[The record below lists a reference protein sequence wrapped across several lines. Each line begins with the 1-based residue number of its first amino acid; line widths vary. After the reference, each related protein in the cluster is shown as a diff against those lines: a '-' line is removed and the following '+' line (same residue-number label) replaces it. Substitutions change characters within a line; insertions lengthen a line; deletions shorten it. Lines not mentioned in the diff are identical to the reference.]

1 MKIEGVWLPLITPF
15 SNGAVDYRSYENIVN
30 FYLARNI
37 SGIIPLAT
45 TGEGPAIEDDE
56 FIKIVELTI
65 SIVNGRVP
73 VYFGVGGN
81 YTEKVIAR
89 VKLLH
94 NYNFDGILSVS
105 PYYNR
110 PSQEGIYEHF
120 KKISENTDKNIIIY
134 NIPYRTGRNIENETI
149 FRLSE
154 LKNIIGTK
162 DSCGDIKQSTEL
174 IFNKPEGFSVLTGED
189 LLFYITVAMGGD
201 GGILAAAHIE
211 TEKYLNIYS
220 LIKNNNLDEARRSWK
235 DLMDIIPLLFVEPNP
250 RPIKY
255 VLKSMNLIADDE
267 TRLPITDI
275 SDKLKK
281 QLDKFI

>member
-1 MKIEGVWLPLITPF
+1 MKIEGVWLPVITPF
-15 SNGAVDYRSYENIVN
+15 LNGSVDYSSYENLVN
-30 FYLARNI
+30 FYIARNV

-45 TGEGPAIEDDE
+45 TGEGPTIGDDE

-65 SIVNGRVP
+65 RIVNGRIP

-81 YTEKVIAR
+81 YTEKVISSL
-89 VKLLH
+89 KLLH

-120 KKISENTDKNIIIY
+120 KKISESTDKNIIIY

-154 LKNIIGTK
+154 LKNIIGIK
-162 DSCGDIKQSTEL
+162 DSCGDIKQSAEL

-220 LIKNNNLDEARRSWK
+220 LIKNNNLDEARRNWK
-235 DLMDIIPLLFVEPNP
+235 DLLDIIPLLFEEPNP

-255 VLKSMNLIADDE
+255 ILKNKNLITSDE

-281 QLDKFI
+281 QLGRFF